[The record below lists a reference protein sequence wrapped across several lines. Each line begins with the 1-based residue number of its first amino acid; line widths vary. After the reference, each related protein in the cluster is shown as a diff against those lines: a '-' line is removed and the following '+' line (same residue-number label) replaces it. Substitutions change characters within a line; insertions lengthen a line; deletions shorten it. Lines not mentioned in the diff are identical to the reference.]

1 MHIIKP
7 KKLKNIFE
15 YFFGE
20 DQGRYIVEIDDDK
33 FDLVEKILKE
43 SNVFYEI
50 IGKTQKDFFE
60 IDSETKFKVNELY
73 NINTKWYKEYNATT
87 N

>member
-50 IGKTQKDFFE
+50 IANLSWFFDF
-60 IDSETKFKVNELY
+60 SKF
-73 NINTKWYKEYNATT
+73 I
-87 N
+87 